1 MDIYL
6 RTFYVFHNK
15 CLCIAGGLQTVQRRD
30 RLHFARR
37 GGRMKVPGDGGELAI
52 QQFSEFKFG
61 TLSKTFGLL
70 FIKKWAIDSRFKKIT
85 RNTDKPLA
93 LSFEPT
99 FLEDGVLVFNGDLTG
114 HNTPPFAWIERRS
127 PVS

>member
-1 MDIYL
+1 
-6 RTFYVFHNK
+6 
-15 CLCIAGGLQTVQRRD
+15 
-30 RLHFARR
+30 
-37 GGRMKVPGDGGELAI
+37 MKVPGDRGELAI

-70 FIKKWAIDSRFKKIT
+70 LIKKWAIDSRFKKIT
-85 RNTDKPLA
+85 RNPDKPLA
-93 LSFEPT
+93 SSVEPT